1 MFSSAEIS
9 MILEGLRDSLYMTLA
24 STILG
29 YVIGLPW
36 GIVLTVSGKDG
47 LKPNR
52 GLYRVLDVITNV
64 MRSVPFLILL
74 ILIIPLTMLIVG
86 QTYGATAMIVPLTV
100 SAAPFIAR
108 MVETSLNEVDHGVIE
123 ASQSMGA
130 SNFQIIFKV
139 LITEARI
146 SLIAGATITIG
157 TILGYSAMAGTLGGG
172 GLGDIAIRYGYHRYQ
187 ANILWATVILLVLLM
202 QIFQF
207 VGTWIST
214 KLDRRKK

>member
-108 MVETSLNEVDHGVIE
+108 MVETSLNEVDRGVIE

-187 ANILWATVILLVLLM
+187 ANILWVTVILLVLLM

>member
-36 GIVLTVSGKDG
+36 GIVLTISGKDG

>member
-36 GIVLTVSGKDG
+36 GIVLTISGKDG

-52 GLYRVLDVITNV
+52 GLYRVLDIITNV

-187 ANILWATVILLVLLM
+187 ANILWVTVILLVLLM